1 MMMKTSSTQYV
12 SQMMAALT
20 AGLIALQL
28 DINAGS
34 TGAAS
39 TSKSIFLGKWL
50 KLAKKQRRFSRSVS
64 TDIDLLLEYYS
75 QKGRNAKLAE
85 KFQQVYDETRIAR
98 TRFNEHYRPEN
109 ERFMAC
115 ATILS
120 KQGWLCSIPL
130 LHDIC
135 KLGPYT
141 PAQEKELFISSFDFA
156 DKFDENGMLFDE
168 ISFFVV
174 SEPTQVVNVF
184 WQHGFV
190 LALVAKS
197 KDPKQHYYH
206 YRIFSK
212 NIYDGAI
219 EIPQCLGARLQSK

>member
-1 MMMKTSSTQYV
+1 MKTSSSQYV
-12 SQMMAALT
+12 SQMMGAIT
-20 AGLIALQL
+20 AGLLALEL

-34 TGAAS
+34 VGSGS
-39 TSKSIFLGKWL
+39 TSKAIFLGKWL
-50 KLAKKQRRFSRSVS
+50 KLAKKQRRFNRSVN
-64 TDIDLLLEYYS
+64 TDIDLLLECYS
-75 QKGRNAKLAE
+75 KKGRDAKLAE

-98 TRFNEHYRPEN
+98 TRFNEHSRSES

-120 KQGWLCSIPL
+120 KHGWLCSIPL
-130 LHDIC
+130 SHDIC
-135 KLGPYT
+135 KLGPYK
-141 PAQEKELFISSFDFA
+141 PVQEKELFISLFDFA
-156 DKFDENGMLFDE
+156 DKFDENGMLLDE

-174 SEPTQVVNVF
+174 SEPTQVINVF

-190 LALVAKS
+190 LVLVAKS
-197 KDPKQHYYH
+197 KDPTQHYYH

-219 EIPQCLGARLQSK
+219 EIPQCLGELDVK